1 MGSRIIKSP
10 WSAASDLRTT
20 GCETMARLAEVAE
33 ELCMYSALC
42 LAGGMIPAY
51 FLAWQGVTIIKKT
64 PTSAAYD
71 KWL

>member
-1 MGSRIIKSP
+1 
-10 WSAASDLRTT
+10 
-20 GCETMARLAEVAE
+20 MARLAEVAE